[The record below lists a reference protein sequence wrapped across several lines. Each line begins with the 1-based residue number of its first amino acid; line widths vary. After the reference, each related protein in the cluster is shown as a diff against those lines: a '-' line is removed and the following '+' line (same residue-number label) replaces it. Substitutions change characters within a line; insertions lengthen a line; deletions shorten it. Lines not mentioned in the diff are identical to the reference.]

1 MKESITDN
9 LTKKKGNYRKYFINL
24 KEPKRKKKAQRLKA
38 SIMAKILEK
47 GVNPILPK
55 TKKTR
60 RKKLKKI
67 ERRTYVRKEG
77 EQCAGLS

>member
-1 MKESITDN
+1 
-9 LTKKKGNYRKYFINL
+9 
-24 KEPKRKKKAQRLKA
+24 
-38 SIMAKILEK
+38 MAKILEK